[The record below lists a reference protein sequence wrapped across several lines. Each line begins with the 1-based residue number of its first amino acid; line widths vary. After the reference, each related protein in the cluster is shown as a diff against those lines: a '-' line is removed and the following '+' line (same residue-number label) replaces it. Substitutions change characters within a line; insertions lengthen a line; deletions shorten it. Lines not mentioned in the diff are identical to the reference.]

1 MKQIY
6 QISALII
13 LLYLFSGCASYDPS
27 MVWARDK
34 ANTYEDL
41 TKMNGVYEMCSYA
54 RLVGNGVLSRP
65 DSSCYGSWLYFML
78 LPEEATEKRTQ
89 IISKDS
95 GASVNAIRDSIEAN
109 LIFTDYDSIMEASIQ
124 EAIEKRAQIMKEDYR
139 VGINVIS
146 KDSIQANL
154 ILNDSIIETSILTGK
169 LKRNGVF
176 YPDGKNSFKCHGIPY
191 ILGGCT
197 SYRYRIAIKEGG
209 GLLIEE
215 AYEGAGAF
223 LFWIWSG
230 YGLNTIRYY
239 EKISSTSVDIDSQT
253 KISN

>member
-6 QISALII
+6 QISTLII
-13 LLYLFSGCASYDPS
+13 SLYLFSGCASYDRS
-27 MVWARDK
+27 MVWASDK

-41 TKMNGVYEMCSYA
+41 TKMNGVYEMCTYA
-54 RLVGNGVLSRP
+54 RLVDNGVLSRR
-65 DSSCYGSWLYFML
+65 DSSHSYPWLYFML
-78 LPEEATEKRTQ
+78 LPEEATEKRVQ
-89 IISKDS
+89 IMVEDYRL
-95 GASVNAIRDSIEAN
+95 SVKAIRDSIEAN
-109 LIFTDYDSIMEASIQ
+109 LIFNDYDSIVAASIQ
-124 EAIEKRAQIMKEDYR
+124 EATEKEAQIVKEDYR

-154 ILNDSIIETSILTGK
+154 MLNDSIIETSILTGK

-176 YPDGKNSFKCHGIPY
+176 YPDGKNSFKCQGIPY

-223 LFWIWSG
+223 LLWYWSG
-230 YGLNTIRYY
+230 YGLNTIYHY
-239 EKISSTSVDIDSQT
+239 EKINSTSIDVDSQT
-253 KISN
+253 KISD